1 MGYKTPEVIK
11 SAIEAFKKQ
20 PGVGERSAMRN
31 VLHVLKW
38 NPAEIKTYADTIA
51 RLTELNVCRT
61 CRTFCDTDQ
70 CSLCVD
76 EERKN
81 SKILCVVESFTDFLA
96 IERSEKFKGLYFILG
111 GVLNPLLG
119 VGPND
124 LNFDLLKE
132 RINEEGIE
140 HLILAI
146 NPSLEG
152 EATCSY
158 LKELLSPHCIVERI
172 GFGVP
177 LGGSLEYLDPQTIST
192 ALDNRTLMS

>member
-1 MGYKTPEVIK
+1 MSYKTPEVIK

-20 PGVGERSAMRN
+20 PGVGERTAMRN

-38 NPAEIKTYADTIA
+38 SSAEIENYAETIS
-51 RLTELNVCRT
+51 RLTELNECST
-61 CRTFCDTDQ
+61 CRTFCDGDQ
-70 CSLCVD
+70 CSICTD
-76 EERKN
+76 EERKV
-81 SKILCVVESFTDFLA
+81 SKTLCVVESYTDFLA
-96 IERSEKFKGLYFILG
+96 IERSEKYKGLYFILG

-124 LNFDLLKE
+124 LHFNLLKE
-132 RINEEGIE
+132 RISSEGIE
-140 HLILAI
+140 RLILAI

-158 LKELLSPHCIVERI
+158 LKDLLSPQCIVERI